1 MVYSN
6 YSNWW
11 YHIWLVVWNMNF
23 NFTFSWEFHNPNWLI
38 FFRGVRIPPT
48 RYLTEKIGWFENFT
62 EQVFSLLS
70 MQKGRLS
77 SACSLFFN
85 GGTGCIRC
93 LVNVRWLKW
102 HWVNTLRSS
111 RIAIEYYYNGGFN
124 GKIIYNLQLLLI
136 IISVND
142 MSTEHWV
149 TKSYFWPLGVE
160 FQPQLEAKLRA
171 LDLWVCKQDF
181 TALGW
186 LQFHRVLV
194 MWGPIVG

>member
-1 MVYSN
+1 
-6 YSNWW
+6 
-11 YHIWLVVWNMNF
+11 
-23 NFTFSWEFHNPNWLI
+23 
-38 FFRGVRIPPT
+38 
-48 RYLTEKIGWFENFT
+48 
-62 EQVFSLLS
+62 
-70 MQKGRLS
+70 
-77 SACSLFFN
+77 
-85 GGTGCIRC
+85 
-93 LVNVRWLKW
+93 VNVRWLKW